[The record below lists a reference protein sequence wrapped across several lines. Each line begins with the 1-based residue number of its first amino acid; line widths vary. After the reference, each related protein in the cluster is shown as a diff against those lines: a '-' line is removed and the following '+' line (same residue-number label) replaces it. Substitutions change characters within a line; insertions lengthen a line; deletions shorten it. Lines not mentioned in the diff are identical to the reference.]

1 MLLSGINFN
10 IFYHTIFIYRK
21 YRKIINIFRDII
33 NQYWD
38 LLPHLLRKS
47 YDNITIVFQLKMK
60 LINLLYGG
68 NRMAAGMNKQEM
80 KQAKKDAKA
89 LLKKPFYK
97 KVWFWILAIIVVIII
112 ANLGGEETPKN
123 ESAATGSTEKA
134 TPAKEKAEEK
144 VFGIGEVVKVGDVE
158 FTVNS
163 TSTAKN
169 VGGEYGTNAQGTY
182 LLLDVTVKNVGN
194 EAITTDTSFFKLLS
208 GEKTYDADGSAS
220 IYANEDT
227 NFFLEQV
234 NPDLSANGVVAFD
247 VTDEVINNPE
257 LMVQVSTGFFGTEK
271 GTIKVAK

>member
-1 MLLSGINFN
+1 MGE
-10 IFYHTIFIYRK
+10 TE
-21 YRKIINIFRDII
+21 
-33 NQYWD
+33 
-38 LLPHLLRKS
+38 
-47 YDNITIVFQLKMK
+47 
-60 LINLLYGG
+60 
-68 NRMAAGMNKQEM
+68 MAVGMNKEEM

-97 KVWFWILAIIVVIII
+97 KVWFWVLAIIVVIII
-112 ANLGGEETPKN
+112 ANMGGEETPTTETAN
-123 ESAATGSTEKA
+123 NGSTEKA
-134 TPAKEKAEEK
+134 APATEKAEDK
-144 VFGIGEVVKVGDVE
+144 VFGIGEIVKVGDVE

-169 VGGEYGTNAQGTY
+169 VGGEFGTTAQGTY

-194 EAITTDTSFFKLLS
+194 EAITTDSSFFKLLS

-234 NPDLSANGVVAFD
+234 NPDLSANGVVVFD

-257 LMVQVSTGFFGTEK
+257 LMVQVSTGFFGTET